1 MRYSVIA
8 IEREYASGGREIG
21 EQTAEILGIPC
32 YNSQVLQM
40 AAQKL
45 GKSPDYV
52 REMDETAPNSLLYS
66 LSVMAKPI
74 SFDGS
79 RVDTANSLHAAEA
92 KVVWNLAQEG
102 PCVIIGRC
110 AGVILKDRRDVLR
123 VFIHAAPEFRA
134 KRAQEEYGI
143 PEREIAQTLRR
154 FDRKR
159 AGYYSF
165 FSTQRWDDRSGYDL
179 MLDSSKLGLES
190 SAKLL
195 AFLARG

>member
-1 MRYSVIA
+1 MA
-8 IEREYASGGREIG
+8 GNGRNG
-21 EQTAEILGIPC
+21 
-32 YNSQVLQM
+32 
-40 AAQKL
+40 AQQPL
-45 GKSPDYV
+45 VFPV
-52 REMDETAPNSLLYS
+52 RHSEA
-66 LSVMAKPI
+66 I

-79 RVDTANSLHAAEA
+79 RVDTANSAAEP
-92 KVVWNLAQEG
+92 KVVWNLAGG
-102 PCVIIGRC
+102 PLRHHRALCE
-110 AGVILKDRRDVLR
+110 VILKDRRDVLR

-165 FSTQRWDDRSGYDL
+165 FSTQKWDDRSGYDL